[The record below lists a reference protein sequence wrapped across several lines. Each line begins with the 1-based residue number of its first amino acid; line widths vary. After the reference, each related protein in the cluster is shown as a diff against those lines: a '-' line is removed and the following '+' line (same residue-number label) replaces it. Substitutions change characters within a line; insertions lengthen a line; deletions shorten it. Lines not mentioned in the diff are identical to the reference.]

1 MQREIKFRVW
11 SKEFEK
17 FLTKEEWFFDF
28 DGDLYFLETRDW
40 DNNLIKCD
48 ENLYTIQQ
56 YTGLKDK
63 NGVDIYEGD
72 IVKIQGYRGA
82 VHHVQVK
89 WESVDASDDMGAD
102 MIGFPRYSEYGQPEV
117 VGNLFENP
125 ELLKQ

>member
-28 DGDLYFLETRDW
+28 DGDLYFW
-40 DNNLIKCD
+40 NIV
-48 ENLYTIQQ
+48 ENDMIRVPENKYIIQQ
-56 YTGLKDK
+56 FTGLLDK
-63 NGVDIYEGD
+63 HGKDIYEGD

-82 VHHVQVK
+82 VHRVQVK

-117 VGNLFENP
+117 VGNIHENP

>member
-1 MQREIKFRVW
+1 MNREIKFRVW
-11 SKEFEK
+11 DKTRWLYQDEFII
-17 FLTKEEWFFDF
+17 T
-28 DGDLYFLETRDW
+28 DGECNELVMGGWKSRNDLL
-40 DNNLIKCD
+40 
-48 ENLYTIQQ
+48 IQQ

-63 NGVDIYEGD
+63 NGVEIYEGD

-89 WESVDASDDMGAD
+89 WESVDASDDMGTD

-125 ELLKQ
+125 ELLK